1 MGNLLRMNQLLLD
14 VNLQQ
19 VPDPYLH
26 GSWRVVDRVL
36 SRADSD
42 NPLAQATFLH
52 LQEGGLRLDTPEAD
66 AHATGQWTIE
76 RDDLLSRPYLQL
88 QLASEQVI
96 ALVTRLRRS
105 ADGAYRTLVLY
116 FQSGLELFLTYP

>member
-1 MGNLLRMNQLLLD
+1 MNQYLLD

-36 SRADSD
+36 SHADPT

-52 LQEGGLRLDTPEAD
+52 LHDGHLQLDTPTAP
-66 AHATGQWTIE
+66 ALGRWSVE
-76 RDDLLSRPYLQL
+76 RDSLLSRPYLQL
-88 QLASEQVI
+88 QLASESAS

-116 FQSGLELFLTYP
+116 FQSGLELFLVHS